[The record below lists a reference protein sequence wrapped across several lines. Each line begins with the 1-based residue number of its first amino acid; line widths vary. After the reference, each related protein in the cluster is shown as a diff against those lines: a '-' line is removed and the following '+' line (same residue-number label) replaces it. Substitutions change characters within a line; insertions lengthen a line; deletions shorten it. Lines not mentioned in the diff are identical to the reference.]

1 MTKKLKDMSTNGD
14 PMRLQASRKERRRET
29 ARREDLQRKHLSYL
43 LNMKSITPN
52 MFRGAMYLHEKHLI
66 STGGMQAMD
75 WLREKVDGGKHGG
88 GEPDMRNGLLDAEA
102 EIKRVFRG
110 SGISFNQIEIVMMV
124 VLNEESLASVG
135 EALARRRGSPIAG
148 AAEAVV
154 RGYVGALL
162 RDALTEIYKFIYEP
176 NRDDVKTQRVR
187 ISAWLADDAVPQDRP
202 DLREVVRKHSDAA

>member
-1 MTKKLKDMSTNGD
+1 
-14 PMRLQASRKERRRET
+14 
-29 ARREDLQRKHLSYL
+29 
-43 LNMKSITPN
+43 
-52 MFRGAMYLHEKHLI
+52 
-66 STGGMQAMD
+66 MD